1 MSREISVEEDEE
13 VKVDEAPG
21 DAEGGR
27 RPTGV
32 PVDVAKTKNTE
43 AYDSEVVAIRK
54 RRRLTVA
61 YKTKVLQ
68 AVETLKQ
75 EGSGAV
81 NAYLRKE
88 GLYYSSVCKWAKLT
102 RQGSLT
108 AEKSGPK
115 ENSRESL
122 QAETKHLRRKL
133 LQAEKKLKKSELII
147 DLQKKLSAILG
158 IDLPQICELDDDL

>member
-1 MSREISVEEDEE
+1 MIAL
-13 VKVDEAPG
+13 K
-21 DAEGGR
+21 DAQVAAVATSTGTQGGR

-32 PVDVAKTKNTE
+32 PVDVAKTKTTE
-43 AYDSEVVAIRK
+43 AYDSEVVEIRK

-61 YKTKVLQ
+61 FKAKVLQ
-68 AVETLKQ
+68 TVETLKL
-75 EGSGAV
+75 EGNGAV

-102 RQGSLT
+102 KQGSLT

-122 QAETKHLRRKL
+122 QAENKQLRRKL

-147 DLQKKLSAILG
+147 DLQKKLSVILG
-158 IDLPQICELDDDL
+158 IDLPLISELDDDQ